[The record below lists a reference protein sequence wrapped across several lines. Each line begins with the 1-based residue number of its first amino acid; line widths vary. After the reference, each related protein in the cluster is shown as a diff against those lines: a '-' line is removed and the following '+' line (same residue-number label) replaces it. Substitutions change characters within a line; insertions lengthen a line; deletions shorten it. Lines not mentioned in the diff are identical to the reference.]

1 MSMMIKLSLLLLA
14 VAVTHC
20 ADAEIMKKNLLILN
34 ANDIEKSLS
43 KHKQILTFF
52 YTTDTW

>member
-14 VAVTHC
+14 VAVTNC

-34 ANDIEKSLS
+34 ADDIEKSLS